1 MFGMLNPQKIW
12 PENLTDLSASPVRCS
27 HFTSG
32 NPKKSFSTVLFIH
45 TYLCYLRPQKKKQT
59 VIHLPTPSE
68 NVTILTCEMQKCL
81 IWLQVCCV
89 LSNVGGSEGAS
100 CGLSS
105 VSLKTTGI
113 GNVRQATSQKV
124 FRVTTFCTMFP
135 VFFDTDQSHSTPRC
149 SEIQPMSQQAAAA
162 SFNMSVSI
170 HALLL

>member
-1 MFGMLNPQKIW
+1 MIIY
-12 PENLTDLSASPVRCS
+12 V
-27 HFTSG
+27 TSD
-32 NPKKSFSTVLFIH
+32 F
-45 TYLCYLRPQKKKQT
+45 RKKQT

-113 GNVRQATSQKV
+113 ENVRQATSQKV
-124 FRVTTFCTMFP
+124 FRVTTFCISICFRS
-135 VFFDTDQSHSTPRC
+135 FSTLISRIVHHAVLKFSPCRNK
-149 SEIQPMSQQAAAA
+149 PLPQAATCPYQYTR
-162 SFNMSVSI
+162 SSCSVLRRSR
-170 HALLL
+170 LLGICR